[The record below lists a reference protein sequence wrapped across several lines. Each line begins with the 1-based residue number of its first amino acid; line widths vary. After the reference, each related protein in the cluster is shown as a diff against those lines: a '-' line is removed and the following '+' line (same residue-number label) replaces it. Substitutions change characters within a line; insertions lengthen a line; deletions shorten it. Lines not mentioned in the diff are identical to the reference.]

1 MQMVKRIVG
10 GFFLSLIL
18 LWLFAPKVELY
29 YLLEKALKEKNI
41 IISNETITDTW
52 YGFKIENA
60 ELYIAGAKIA
70 IISELNFNFFF
81 FYNTLEVNEIKMDK
95 SLSNM
100 APKLIKN
107 INATYSILDP
117 LHITINGEGSF
128 GELNGVI
135 TLIEK
140 KIEILFP
147 VIKNLKT
154 IKKFLKKDKE
164 KGWLYET
171 NY

>member
-10 GFFLSLIL
+10 GFFLSLLL

-29 YLLEKALKEKNI
+29 YLLEKSLKEKGI

-52 YGFKIENA
+52 YGLKVQNA
-60 ELYIAGAKIA
+60 ELYVAGARVA
-70 IISELNFNFFF
+70 NISELNFNFFF
-81 FYNTLEVNEIKMDK
+81 FYNTLNINEIKMDK

-100 APKLIKN
+100 APKE
-107 INATYSILDP
+107 INQLKAVYSILNP
-117 LHITINGEGSF
+117 INIKLDGEGSF
-128 GELNGVI
+128 GILDGVVALLNN
-135 TLIEK
+135 

-147 VIKNLKT
+147 VPKELKT

-164 KGWLYET
+164 KGWIYET

>member
-29 YLLEKALKEKNI
+29 YLLEKSLKEKSI
-41 IISNETITDTW
+41 IISNENITDTW
-52 YGFKIENA
+52 YGLKIENA
-60 ELYIAGAKIA
+60 DLYLDGAKIA
-70 IISELNFNFFF
+70 NISELNFNFFL
-81 FYNTLEVNEIKMDK
+81 FYNTLKINEIKMDK

-100 APKLIKN
+100 APKE
-107 INATYSILDP
+107 INNLAAIYSVLEPLKVKLDAD
-117 LHITINGEGSF
+117 GSF
-128 GELNGVI
+128 GVLDGSVA
-135 TLIEK
+135 LVDK

-147 VIKNLKT
+147 VAKELKT

-164 KGWLYET
+164 KGWFYET

>member
-29 YLLEKALKEKNI
+29 YLLEKSLKEKNI

-52 YGFKIENA
+52 YGLKIENA
-60 ELYIAGAKIA
+60 TLYVAGAKVA
-70 IISELNFNFFF
+70 KAAQLNFNFFL
-81 FYNTLEVNEIKMDK
+81 FYNTLKINEIKMDK

-100 APKLIKN
+100 APKEVNHFSAIYSVINPLN
-107 INATYSILDP
+107 IILDA
-117 LHITINGEGSF
+117 EGSF
-128 GELNGVI
+128 GVLDGTVNLKNRKV
-135 TLIEK
+135 
-140 KIEILFP
+140 EILFP
-147 VIKNLKT
+147 VTKEIKT

>member
-18 LWLFAPKVELY
+18 LWLFAPKVEIY

-41 IISNETITDTW
+41 LISNEKITDTW
-52 YGFKIENA
+52 YGLKIENA
-60 ELYIAGAKIA
+60 DVYVAGAKVANIA
-70 IISELNFNFFF
+70 ELNFNFFL
-81 FYNTLEVNEIKMDK
+81 FYNTLKINEIKMDK

-100 APKLIKN
+100 APKAMNKLD
-107 INATYSILDP
+107 AVYSILNP
-117 LHITINGEGSF
+117 LKVKLAGVGSF
-128 GELNGVI
+128 GVLDGTV
-135 TLIEK
+135 TLVDK

-147 VIKNLKT
+147 VVKELKT

-164 KGWLYET
+164 KGWFYET

>member
-18 LWLFAPKVELY
+18 LWLLAPKVELY
-29 YLLEKALKEKNI
+29 YLLEKSLKEKSI
-41 IISNETITDTW
+41 LISNESITDTW
-52 YGFKIENA
+52 YGLKIENA
-60 ELYIAGAKIA
+60 DLYVAGAKVANIA
-70 IISELNFNFFF
+70 ELNFNFFL
-81 FYNTLEVNEIKMDK
+81 FYNTLKINEIKMDK

-100 APKLIKN
+100 APKE
-107 INATYSILDP
+107 INNLNAIYSILEP
-117 LHITINGEGSF
+117 LKIKLDGDGSF
-128 GELNGVI
+128 GVLDGTVA
-135 TLIEK
+135 LLEK

-147 VIKNLKT
+147 VAKELKT

-164 KGWLYET
+164 KGWFYET

>member
-29 YLLEKALKEKNI
+29 YLLEKSLKEKNI
-41 IISNETITDTW
+41 LISNETITDTW
-52 YGFKIENA
+52 YGLKIENA
-60 ELYIAGAKIA
+60 DLHVAGAKVA
-70 IISELNFNFFF
+70 NISELNFNFFL
-81 FYNTLEVNEIKMDK
+81 FYNTLTINEIKMDK

-100 APKLIKN
+100 APKEINKLDSVYSVLNPLN
-107 INATYSILDP
+107 ITLD
-117 LHITINGEGSF
+117 GVGSF
-128 GELNGVI
+128 GVLDGTVA
-135 TLIEK
+135 LVEK

-147 VIKNLKT
+147 VAKELKT

-164 KGWLYET
+164 KGWFYEA

>member
-29 YLLEKALKEKNI
+29 YLLEKTLKKNKI
-41 IISNETITDTW
+41 IISNETIRDTW
-52 YGFKIENA
+52 YGIKIENA
-60 ELYIAGAKIA
+60 ILYVDGAKIA
-70 IISELNFNFFF
+70 DIKELEFNFFF
-81 FYNTLEVNEIKMDK
+81 FYNTLKINNIKMDDA
-95 SLSNM
+95 LSKL
-100 APKLIKN
+100 APKEINHIDAVYSVMKPLQIK
-107 INATYSILDP
+107 LD
-117 LHITINGEGSF
+117 GEGSF
-128 GELNGVI
+128 GVLDGTI
-135 TLIEK
+135 ALIER

-147 VIKNLKT
+147 VPKELKS

-164 KGWLYET
+164 KGWVYET

>member
-29 YLLEKALKEKNI
+29 YLLEKSLKEKNI
-41 IISNETITDTW
+41 LISNETITDTW
-52 YGFKIENA
+52 YGLKIENA
-60 ELYIAGAKIA
+60 DLYVSGAKIA
-70 IISELNFNFFF
+70 NITELNFNFFL
-81 FYNTLEVNEIKMDK
+81 FYNTLKVNEIKMDK

-100 APKLIKN
+100 APKEINK
-107 INATYSILDP
+107 INAIYSILNP
-117 LHITINGEGSF
+117 LHIKLDGVGSF
-128 GELNGVI
+128 GVLDGTIALVN
-135 TLIEK
+135 K
-140 KIEILFP
+140 KIEVLFP
-147 VIKNLKT
+147 VAKELKT

-164 KGWLYET
+164 KGWFYEK